1 MSRKWDRIKERR
13 SWGLHG
19 MVQKL
24 SLDPNPRLGSEG
36 QMGLGSNSAAKAGK
50 ALSSLSLDLLFLA
63 DKAEP

>member
-1 MSRKWDRIKERR
+1 
-13 SWGLHG
+13 